1 MKTRILIILPML
13 VVCLACGSQQKENSN
28 NRNDGTYT
36 DYQGNTGN
44 FEESEARDIYDEDE
58 LDNEK
63 PNSSNKSGGFI
74 NNLYGEQKLI
84 TYEFKDAHSG
94 LTVQTV
100 EYPSNWQVISK
111 PTYTIDQKIPVF
123 LIQILGPH
131 QLKSFNTPINVYV
144 AYRNPQTYQL
154 MSQYGVPANMHRPL
168 QSNEQI
174 VDSEVRG
181 RMEKSGFRYTGN
193 IERPTAKRYLEQ
205 KIKETGGNFQMEIT
219 NTVWENENGQ
229 KALASVTKIYLQQT
243 LSSIDEMIMWF
254 YGVDYTFVDAPY
266 FDQTLN
272 QFENVLV
279 STKENPQWQQ
289 YVQQLNQQRMQIAQQ
304 QHQQR
309 MRNNQAAFDAHQQK
323 MKGIYAAQ
331 DANHAAFMNRNF
343 GSGSDVG
350 QQQTI
355 NMIHEEETVYNPLTG
370 QNYQV
375 EAGSTEYW
383 MDSNGNYIQNND
395 LFYTPNGDIN
405 LNNREW
411 VKVK

>member
-1 MKTRILIILPML
+1 
-13 VVCLACGSQQKENSN
+13 
-28 NRNDGTYT
+28 
-36 DYQGNTGN
+36 
-44 FEESEARDIYDEDE
+44 
-58 LDNEK
+58 
-63 PNSSNKSGGFI
+63 
-74 NNLYGEQKLI
+74 
-84 TYEFKDAHSG
+84 
-94 LTVQTV
+94 
-100 EYPSNWQVISK
+100 
-111 PTYTIDQKIPVF
+111 
-123 LIQILGPH
+123 
-131 QLKSFNTPINVYV
+131 
-144 AYRNPQTYQL
+144 
-154 MSQYGVPANMHRPL
+154 MHRPI